1 MLDSLAALSSIIRW
15 RRSIKPVDMD
25 PSRQVDGTLLMKLL
39 ENANWAPTHGM
50 TEPWRFNIYQ
60 GSGRHDLSQA
70 MQRIYRATTPAAEFR
85 EEKLTKMS
93 QNPLLAPVV
102 MVLWMARGGGEKIPE
117 LEEIE
122 AVACAVQNLHL
133 SAAAANMAGYW
144 STPPLVYT
152 KEFAEWLEIRPED
165 RCLGLFYL
173 GWPRTDIPIAHG
185 KRQPIADKVK
195 WHGQPI
201 NPVPQPPL
209 PQ

>member
-1 MLDSLAALSSIIRW
+1 MPDSLAELSAVIRH

-25 PSRQVDGTLLMKLL
+25 PIRQVDSTLLMKLL

-60 GSGRHDLSQA
+60 GAARQDLSET

-85 EEKLTKMS
+85 QDKLTKMS
-93 QNPLLAPVV
+93 QNPQLAPVV
-102 MVLWMARGGGEKIPE
+102 IVLWMARGGGEKIPE

-133 SAAAANMAGYW
+133 SASAAGMAGYW
-144 STPPLVYT
+144 STPPLVYS
-152 KEFAEWLEIRPED
+152 KEFADWLEIRPED

-173 GWPRTDIPIAHG
+173 GWPRTDIPHAQG
-185 KRQPIADKVK
+185 KRQYISDKLR
-195 WHGQPI
+195 WFGE
-201 NPVPQPPL
+201 PVNLVPEPPR
-209 PQ
+209 P

>member
-1 MLDSLAALSSIIRW
+1 MPDSLAELSSIIRH

-25 PSRQVDGTLLMKLL
+25 PQRQVDGTLLSKLL

-60 GSGRHDLSQA
+60 GPAKYDLSNA

-85 EEKLTKMS
+85 EDKLMKMS
-93 QNPLLAPVV
+93 QNPHLAPVV
-102 MVLWMARGGGEKIPE
+102 LVIWMARGGGAKIPE

-133 SAAAANMAGYW
+133 SAAAAGMAGYW

-173 GWPRTDIPIAHG
+173 GWPRTDIPIAQG
-185 KRQPIADKVK
+185 KRQYISDKLR
-195 WHGQPI
+195 WFGS
-201 NPVPQPPL
+201 PVNLIPERTIP
-209 PQ
+209 